1 MSSYVRRAEIPNKL
15 HISER
20 TTDTILAYMRQ
31 NGMDVKYNGRMVF
44 VNEDEFMRVLLTGE
58 YRNEG
63 KKKGLPARGKT
74 AKKPKTPHKDYST
87 S

>member
-1 MSSYVRRAEIPNKL
+1 
-15 HISER
+15 
-20 TTDTILAYMRQ
+20 
-31 NGMDVKYNGRMVF
+31 MDVSYSGRMVF
-44 VNEDEFMRVLLTGE
+44 VNEDEFMRVLLSGE

-74 AKKPKTPHKDYST
+74 AKKPKTPHKNYST